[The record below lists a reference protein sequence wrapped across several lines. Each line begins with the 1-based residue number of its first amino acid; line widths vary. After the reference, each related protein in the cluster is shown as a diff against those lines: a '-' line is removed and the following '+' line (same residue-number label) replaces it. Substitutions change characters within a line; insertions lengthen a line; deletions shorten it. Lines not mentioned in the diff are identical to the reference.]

1 MRFLAFSLIGA
12 VLALSVTAQ
21 ETLAPEKVVKAQQV
35 FRLAMAD
42 EVLGDMAA
50 RTGRLVAEQIN
61 LELSPQG
68 KSLSAEQSN
77 QLIARFT
84 IAFVGEMKAME
95 PDVIKLYAKH
105 LTERELDLMID
116 VYSNPEMAAVM
127 AKMPRVMEEM
137 MPLIQ
142 SSVPRLVSTVIG
154 GMQADGLL
162 SNL

>member
-1 MRFLAFSLIGA
+1 M
-12 VLALSVTAQ
+12 
-21 ETLAPEKVVKAQQV
+21 KAQQV